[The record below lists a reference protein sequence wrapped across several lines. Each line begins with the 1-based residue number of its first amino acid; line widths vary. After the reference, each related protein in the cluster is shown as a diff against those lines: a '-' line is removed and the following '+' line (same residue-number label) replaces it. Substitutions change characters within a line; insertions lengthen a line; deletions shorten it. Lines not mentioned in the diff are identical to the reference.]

1 MFANDHRRNH
11 NKTNTKAQARKVA
24 CRAARGHY
32 ISELPLVLFVLF
44 FFFILPMID
53 LGTIALRYGLL
64 VAACREGAQ
73 SASKAFTFEVG
84 TAQRPAAMTVGPASI
99 QEFATRFGGI
109 NIVSTDADILI
120 TELASQNV
128 TRSEGKL
135 SQPANIQTYNYL
147 IETSVTAT
155 IDPVVSFSVPFLASI
170 PGLTGPVTFTVVGR
184 EFAENPQ
191 GLNI

>member
-1 MFANDHRRNH
+1 MFTRDSRKNLNRRNA
-11 NKTNTKAQARKVA
+11 K
-24 CRAARGHY
+24 GHY
-32 ISELPLVLFVLF
+32 ISELPVVLFVLF

-73 SASKAFTFEVG
+73 AGAKAFTFEVG
-84 TAQRPAAMTVGPASI
+84 TPQRPAAMQAAPASI
-99 QEFATRFGGI
+99 QSFASSFSGI
-109 NIVSTDADILI
+109 NVVSTDADIVI
-120 TELASQNV
+120 TNLASQQV

-135 SQPANIQTYNYL
+135 TQPANIQLNNYL

-155 IDPVVSFSVPFLASI
+155 VDPIVFVNVPFLAAI
-170 PGLTGPVTFTVVGR
+170 PGVNAPVTFTVVGR

>member
-1 MFANDHRRNH
+1 MLTRDCRKTAN
-11 NKTNTKAQARKVA
+11 TANTKSLMRKHAQ
-24 CRAARGHY
+24 RAANGHY
-32 ISELPLVLFVLF
+32 ASELPLVLFVLF

-73 SASKAFTFEVG
+73 TASKAFTFEVG
-84 TAQRPAAMTVGPASI
+84 TTQRPAAMTAGPASI
-99 QEFATRFGGI
+99 QGFASRFGGI
-109 NIVSTDADILI
+109 NVVSTDADILI
-120 TELASQNV
+120 TELSSKNV

-135 SQPANIQTYNYL
+135 SQPANIQLYNYL

-155 IDPVVSFSVPFLASI
+155 IDPIVAFNVPFLAAI